1 MRAPLPARRG
11 VILLL
16 LGLLALAA
24 AGLRVVAHDWDQ
36 GQHLH
41 PDEVGVTQAAL
52 DRVQWSPGTPLPWL
66 FDPAHSP
73 LNPRAAGA
81 AYPYGALPLYLAK
94 IPAVALRALTG
105 DGAFSSYDG
114 VLQTGRVL
122 AGLFDVLTL
131 LLVFAVGA
139 RLWGPGAGLVAAA
152 LYAGAVLPIQI
163 AHFYISEPFMTCFMT
178 ATLLGS
184 VLFAQTGR
192 ARFLALAAICAGLAM
207 ACKISAVPVLALPLA
222 VGLLAGGSH
231 RQPPGGRR
239 WLVYP
244 LLALLGAGAG
254 LFLGDPYGVLDAP
267 TYLAQIAQQAAI
279 QSGTTD
285 VWYTRRFV
293 GTWPVVYP
301 WGQLVLVGAGPLVGL
316 AGTVGAGLVAARA
329 ARRRDGAA
337 GLLVVGAG
345 VYFLSIAFLDAK
357 WVRYVLPLVPYLCL
371 FATALGFWM
380 LDFGFWRGVTARWL
394 RSVPLAVLLLS
405 AGAGALAFSTVYA
418 AENTRVQASRW
429 IYTHVPPG
437 SHIAR
442 ELNDTPLPLALPGA
456 PAPDQAYH
464 LTALRLLGDQ
474 ASADVLAM
482 LQAQLSA
489 ADYIIVG
496 SGRSWR
502 TVPRLPWRYPVQIR
516 YYDLLFSGQL
526 GFTPVYTATAYPTL
540 GPFVVPDDAEPFDL
554 SFTEYDHPAVR
565 IFQKQR
571 ALSPAEWATLFA
583 TAVRQPSVA
592 TRAAP

>member
-1 MRAPLPARRG
+1 MWPARRG
-11 VILLL
+11 AI
-16 LGLLALAA
+16 LLALSLLALGA
-24 AGLRVVAHDWDQ
+24 AGLRVAAHDWDQ

-41 PDEVGVTQAAL
+41 PDEVSVTQAAL
-52 DRVQWSPGTPLPWL
+52 DRAQWPPGTPITQF

-73 LNPRAAGA
+73 LNPRASGA

-94 IPAVALRALTG
+94 IPAVALAALTG
-105 DGAFSSYDG
+105 DAGFSGYDG

-139 RLWGPGAGLVAAA
+139 RLWGAGAGLVAAA

-163 AHFYISEPFMTCFMT
+163 AHFYISEPFMTAFMT

-184 VLFAQTGR
+184 VLFVQTGR
-192 ARFLALAAICAGLAM
+192 ARFLALAALCAGLAM
-207 ACKISAVPVLALPLA
+207 ACKISALPVLALPLA
-222 VGLLAGGSH
+222 AVLAHAWAHRRATGRQWVG
-231 RQPPGGRR
+231 
-239 WLVYP
+239 WLVVV
-244 LLALLGAGAG
+244 LLGAGVG

-267 TYLAQIAQQAAI
+267 TYLAQIGQQAAI
-279 QSGTTD
+279 QSGATD

-293 GTWPVVYP
+293 GTWPVIFP

-316 AGTVGAGLVAARA
+316 AGTVGAGLVAAQA
-329 ARRRDGAA
+329 GRRRDGAA
-337 GLLVVGAG
+337 GLLVVGGG

-371 FATALGFWM
+371 FATALGFWI
-380 LDFGFWRGVTARWL
+380 LDFGFWKRVNARWL
-394 RSVPLAVLLLS
+394 RYAPLALLLGS

-429 IYTHVPPG
+429 IYAHVPPG
-437 SHIAR
+437 SHIVR

-456 PAPDQAYH
+456 PAPDQAYT
-464 LTALRLLGDQ
+464 LSALRLLGDQ
-474 ASADVLAM
+474 SSAEVAAM
-482 LQAQLSA
+482 LQSQLSA
-489 ADYIIVG
+489 ADFVIVG

-526 GFTPVYTATAYPTL
+526 GFTPVYTASAYPTL
-540 GPFVVPDDAEPFDL
+540 GPFAVRDDHEPFDL

-571 ALSPAEWATLFA
+571 PLSPAEWTALFA
-583 TAVRQPSVA
+583 DAVRRPSLA
-592 TRAAP
+592 TRSAP